1 MEKSKTTS
9 WGWAIPDDLLERTDL
24 DLAEKILIAI
34 MGRLGALE
42 KPIYPRHQWL
52 ALKMGIPIKQV
63 SRTLKKLQNK
73 GIVKYEGRKWKIR
86 QYSLTEVMTGQIVH
100 PEKQTSLDKLSTHKK
115 EIQSNILSTNN
126 YIYSSYKL
134 VEKKDKK
141 LTPSEEM
148 KLFTTN
154 DEFFDKVVGYI
165 SEKFNQTLNDTRE
178 MLNDFKGYWTEK
190 NKSGTKQRWE
200 LEKTFELNRRIG
212 TWIRNTKQFGPR
224 DKGKK
229 EILIAIPPEELKK
242 YQQ

>member
-148 KLFTTN
+148 KLFLG
-154 DEFFDKVVGYI
+154 EDKILFNRAVDYI
-165 SEKFNQTLNDTRE
+165 AEKYGIEKTMVANELEKF
-178 MLNDFKGYWTEK
+178 KSYWSEL

-200 LEKTFELNRRIG
+200 MEKTFELSRRVG
-212 TWIRNTKQFGPR
+212 TWFRNMNQFRKQKQEKSNEFV
-224 DKGKK
+224 
-229 EILIAIPPEELKK
+229 I
-242 YQQ
+242 